1 MDFRERLRDEMDYQ
15 CISAKDLSESTGISK
30 RTIDNYL
37 KTNPQEPGVV
47 NALKISKALKVSV
60 EYLVTGENIN
70 SSQQNTLSSE
80 TKTIIEKIKQLSTS
94 EKKVIIDMIK
104 VISNKTL

>member
-15 CISAKDLSESTGISK
+15 GISAKELSDITGISK

-47 NALKISKALKVSV
+47 NAQKIAKALKVSV
-60 EYLVTGENIN
+60 EYLVTGENIDFSTIN
-70 SSQQNTLSSE
+70 SLSSE
-80 TKTIIEKIKQLSTS
+80 TKFLIEKLKRFSQT
-94 EKKVIIDMIK
+94 EKKVIMDMIE
-104 VISNKTL
+104 VISNNK